1 MRLLLISGSHSRH
14 LYVMQQ
20 LLQVDNP
27 VGVIVMQREATV
39 PDAPLTINQT
49 DEAIFKQHFD
59 IRQAVEDREYGK
71 LLHEGVF
78 QNFPILER
86 SSENLN
92 SSETAQFI
100 QKCNPTACIIFGS
113 DLINGEVLKSLP
125 PFTLNFHLGLSPWY
139 RGSATLFWPFYF
151 MEPQF
156 AGSTIHKIVLE
167 ADAGVVLQQTVPKL
181 STEMG
186 IHDVGAATVKAGC
199 KDLVTALELFKND
212 QNMTFSEQK
221 TSGRLFLTKDFLPHH
236 LRVNYNLFG
245 DKMTKA
251 FLDGSLGKKMPRLI
265 QNI

>member
-20 LLQVDNP
+20 MLQVDNP

-39 PDAPLTINQT
+39 PDAPQTINQQ
-49 DEAIFKQHFD
+49 DAAIFKQHFD
-59 IRQAVEDREYGK
+59 VRQEVEDREYGR
-71 LLHEGVF
+71 LLHEETF

-100 QKCNPTACIIFGS
+100 QNCNPTACIIFGS

-167 ADAGVVLQQTVPKL
+167 ADAGSILQQTVPKL
-181 STEMG
+181 SADMG
-186 IHDVGAATVKAGC
+186 IHDVGAAAVKAGC
-199 KDLVTALELFKND
+199 KDLARALLLFKSGQD
-212 QNMTFSEQK
+212 LTFSEQK

-236 LRVNYNLFG
+236 LRVNYSLFN

-251 FLDGSLGKKMPRLI
+251 FLDGSLGQKMPRLI